1 MSRPAISALPMA
13 ALLAAALAAP
23 APARAANRLEKN
35 LRLDP
40 GGAFSLKTDVG
51 WVKVRGTDRPGARV
65 IVTAKNDDLDDL
77 LAFKF
82 EEGAGSAS
90 VYARRKHPISS
101 MFGGW
106 RHEIGFEVEVPAK
119 TRVTVDTSGGSIVVR
134 SLESEAKLDT
144 SGGSIEVRDQS
155 ADVSAHTSGG
165 SITLSHVRGRCHV
178 DTSGGGI
185 QADDI
190 EGSLDAETSGGS
202 ISAESVHGDMRVHT
216 SGGGITIR
224 AAGGR
229 VEADTSG
236 GSIQAEFARGNA
248 RGGRLESSGGGV
260 SVAVDPSVGLSIDAS
275 GNAVHSD
282 VPVTIRGDISRRHI
296 QGNLNSGGETL
307 RVHTSGGTVRIRSL

>member
-40 GGAFSLKTDVG
+40 GGAFSLKTDAG
-51 WVKVRGTDRPGARV
+51 WVKITGTDRPGAHV
-65 IVTAKNDDLDDL
+65 VVTAKNDDLDEL
-77 LAFKF
+77 LSFRF

-106 RHEIGFEVEVPAK
+106 RHEVGFEVEVPAK

-134 SLESEAKLDT
+134 ALASEANLET
-144 SGGSIEVRDQS
+144 SGGAIEVHDHT
-155 ADVSAHTSGG
+155 ADVVAHTSGG
-165 SITLSHVRGRCHV
+165 SISLSHVRGKCRV
-178 DTSGGGI
+178 STSGGGI
-185 QADDI
+185 RANDI
-190 EGSLDAETSGGS
+190 EGSLDGETSGGS
-202 ISAESVHGDMRVHT
+202 ISAEDVHGDMKVHT

-224 AAGGR
+224 NAGGR

-236 GSIQAEFARGNA
+236 GSIQAEFARGNG

-275 GNAVHSD
+275 GNSVRSD
-282 VPVTIRGDISRRHI
+282 VPVTIRGDISRSHI
-296 QGNLNSGGETL
+296 RGNLNSGGETL
-307 RVHTSGGTVRIRSL
+307 RVHTSGGSVSIRSL